1 MSPSPNSPPTNIT
14 YSLGSTTSQA
24 YKVTE
29 KTSKFATEVSRHK
42 SRTPVSSSLPASEYP
57 QQASQQYSV
66 KLHSSVDPQEESS
79 TMAFSKRPR
88 RAFPALQQRESQ
100 EPISPSSDSQ
110 TADNENDH
118 IDTKGKGV
126 GPPQSDSASVK
137 KKRTRTLTTPHQASV
152 LHSLLAQNQR
162 QKARRPRREPDE
174 SAPLS
179 PRYGPFPA
187 YVLGDHSSSFPA
199 MTVPSSTQNTLLLSS
214 KYNAPVQQP
223 YGQPQHLSEPSS
235 DSSAMERPCRL
246 LGPAYPGVDLYGS
259 SYHGQPRS
267 QRAIASRAAPT
278 NTSDSSGSS
287 SQLYSPL
294 LRPIHRA
301 AAVLGTTHAQNNRT
315 LPPLSFDITSPSGN
329 TIVSGGLQR
338 RPPFIT
344 LPPPESCRSR
354 QRSSVSPQGPHFA
367 TQVPDSS
374 GHPRAIL
381 SPPFALQPEPR
392 WDSSSFS
399 TNLRPTIF
407 ATARRNTVSSVFRMH
422 DESIDSIQNRGV
434 VEGHSESTVLLSTSE
449 AESTTPLIREGR
461 YDPVRETFI
470 PCK

>member
-1 MSPSPNSPPTNIT
+1 
-14 YSLGSTTSQA
+14 
-24 YKVTE
+24 
-29 KTSKFATEVSRHK
+29 
-42 SRTPVSSSLPASEYP
+42 
-57 QQASQQYSV
+57 
-66 KLHSSVDPQEESS
+66 
-79 TMAFSKRPR
+79 
-88 RAFPALQQRESQ
+88 
-100 EPISPSSDSQ
+100 
-110 TADNENDH
+110 
-118 IDTKGKGV
+118 
-126 GPPQSDSASVK
+126 
-137 KKRTRTLTTPHQASV
+137 
-152 LHSLLAQNQR
+152 
-162 QKARRPRREPDE
+162 
-174 SAPLS
+174 
-179 PRYGPFPA
+179 
-187 YVLGDHSSSFPA
+187 

-470 PCK
+470 PYASNILSPTSSPHTQKDPDDDIDVNDASLSPSRENFWPATSFLSDSIKYTTLTPFWWSNNTRCRHFPASDQKRVFRSLYLCPSLLFLW